1 MTDRP
6 DFAVRNVHAVLPDC
20 VLDDAV
26 VVVRDGVIVDVA
38 HGSTAPADALDGRGA
53 FCLPGLIDTHSD
65 GLEKE
70 LVPRPGVV
78 LPVPF
83 ALRSFEARVRS
94 AGVTTVFHG
103 VGFEDDDNYGRTVV
117 LANELCDA
125 IEERATS
132 GAAVIDHHILY
143 RLDARDAPG
152 FDGLVARLAERL
164 GTFEVP
170 PLVSFEDHTPGI
182 GQYTDRTAFER
193 YIAGTRNVSE
203 DEARRRVDDLV
214 AERDALLV
222 NRDRALPWLTHQV
235 AQGYLML
242 MAHDPATDHDV
253 AEAVAWGSRIAEF
266 PTTVRAAELA
276 TEAGLRTVCG
286 APNVLRGRS
295 HSGNVSASELIA
307 LGLCDGLAS
316 DYLPTTLLGAV
327 AALVDRGVCDLP
339 QAVAQV
345 TSGPADTVGLFDRG
359 RLVPGQRGDLVLVTF
374 DGSLPTV
381 RAVLRPDL
389 RQLDRVG
396 VA

>member
-1 MTDRP
+1 MTDSAT
-6 DFAVRNVHAVLPDC
+6 FSVRHVRAVLADR
-20 VLDDAV
+20 VLDDATI
-26 VVVRDGVIVDVA
+26 VVRGGVITDIA
-38 HGSTAPADALDGRGA
+38 DGGRAPDDAVDGRGA

-70 LVPRPGVV
+70 LVPRPGVR
-78 LPVPF
+78 LGVPF

-125 IEERATS
+125 IEERAAS
-132 GAAVIDHHILY
+132 GQALIDHQILY

-152 FDGLVARLAERL
+152 FDGLVARLAPRL
-164 GTFEVP
+164 GALEAP

-193 YIAGTRNVSE
+193 YIAGTRNVSD
-203 DEARRRVDDLV
+203 DEARRRVDDLI

-222 NRDRALPWLTHQV
+222 NRDRALPWLTNQV
-235 AQGYLML
+235 AQGHLML
-242 MAHDPATDHDV
+242 MAHDPATDDDV

-276 TEAGLRTVCG
+276 HVAGLRTVCG

-339 QAVAQV
+339 RAVAQV
-345 TSGPADTVGLFDRG
+345 TSGPADTVGLTDRG
-359 RLVPGQRGDLVLVTF
+359 RLAPGQRGDLALVTF

-381 RAVLRPDL
+381 RAVLRAHL
-389 RQLDRVG
+389 CELDRVG